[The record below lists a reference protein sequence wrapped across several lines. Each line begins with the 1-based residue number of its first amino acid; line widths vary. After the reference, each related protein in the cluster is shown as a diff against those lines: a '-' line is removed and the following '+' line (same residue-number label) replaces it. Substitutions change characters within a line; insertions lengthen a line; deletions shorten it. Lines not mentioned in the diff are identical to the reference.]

1 MVLFFVKAD
10 TAAYLIV
17 LFQSAFALIKTI
29 CVFFFK
35 GKGVSFPPSA
45 AISAY
50 TFYQTAPL
58 SVLDGVDGALSR
70 DAHYG
75 QEAADKGDKHAYA
88 ED

>member
-1 MVLFFVKAD
+1 MSQGKQPLRMYSALRFLSIGFCACKKA
-10 TAAYLIV
+10 
-17 LFQSAFALIKTI
+17 IKRF
-29 CVFFFK
+29 CFK

>member
-1 MVLFFVKAD
+1 MLYLVHTKDKGSPHAAD
-10 TAAYLIV
+10 QTKGRLSP
-17 LFQSAFALIKTI
+17 QM
-29 CVFFFK
+29 
-35 GKGVSFPPSA
+35 GKGVSFPPS

-58 SVLDGVDGALSR
+58 SVLDGVDGALSC